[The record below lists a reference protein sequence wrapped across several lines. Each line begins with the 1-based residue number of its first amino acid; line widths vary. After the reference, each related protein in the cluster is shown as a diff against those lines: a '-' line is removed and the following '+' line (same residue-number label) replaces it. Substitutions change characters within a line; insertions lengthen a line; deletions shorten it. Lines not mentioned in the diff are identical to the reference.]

1 MPMSPEESAR
11 KLLAII
17 KHETA
22 AGEIMMVGAV
32 NSTFLTA
39 GGTAEDCA
47 AGMEYAVK
55 HGWLE
60 GAGVSVRLTHL
71 GAGLK

>member
-1 MPMSPEESAR
+1 MPMSPEEPAR

-22 AGEIMMVGAV
+22 AGVGSV
-32 NSTFLTA
+32 NSKFLTA
-39 GGTAEDCA
+39 GGTAKDCA
-47 AGMEYAVK
+47 DGMEYAVN

-60 GAGVSVRLTHL
+60 NAGVSVRLTNL
-71 GAGLK
+71 GAGLE

>member
-1 MPMSPEESAR
+1 MPMSPEEPAR

-22 AGEIMMVGAV
+22 AGEIMMVGSV
-32 NSTFLTA
+32 NSKFLTA
-39 GGTAEDCA
+39 GGTAKDCA
-47 AGMEYAVK
+47 DGMEYAVN

-60 GAGVSVRLTHL
+60 NAGVSVRLTNL
-71 GAGLK
+71 GAGLE